1 MAKNEQ
7 ADIPDRLRRLK
18 KVAAPPDFEDL
29 LRRQIR
35 SRRSRNAYLQW
46 FTRPV
51 PLGLI
56 VSGSAL
62 VIIVFFAIPHYFPSP
77 PSASPRGIELSGQKA
92 TGNTQIAAPPGAD
105 SLSTDST
112 LVRKNDVNTSKMP

>member
-18 KVAAPPDFEDL
+18 KVSAPPDFEDL
-29 LRRQIR
+29 LSRQIR
-35 SRRSRNAYLQW
+35 SQRSRNAYLQW

-56 VSGSAL
+56 VTCSAIA
-62 VIIVFFAIPHYFPSP
+62 IIVFFAIPHYFLSPS
-77 PSASPRGIELSGQKA
+77 SARPTGMELPGQKA
-92 TGNTQIAAPPGAD
+92 AGSVQIAAPAGTD

-112 LVRKNDVNTSKMP
+112 LVRKNDVNTSKLP